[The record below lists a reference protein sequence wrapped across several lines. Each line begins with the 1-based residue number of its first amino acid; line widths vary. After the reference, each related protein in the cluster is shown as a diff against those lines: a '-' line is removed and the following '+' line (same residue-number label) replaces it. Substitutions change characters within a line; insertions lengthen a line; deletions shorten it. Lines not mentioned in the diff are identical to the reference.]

1 MQSLTQRTVS
11 GFMWQSSVAGANVVI
26 RTFVLIILARHLAA
40 RDFGIVAAAMVVAT
54 ITQVFSQIGVTQA
67 IVQRLTITTR
77 HVRTGFAV
85 ALYTGI
91 AGALVLLLGAPL
103 FGLLFRMPEV
113 EPVVR
118 LFSTLLILN
127 GIAAVPIALL
137 QRAHRFR
144 VSATIELIAFVLG
157 YGLIGIGLTFAG
169 FGLWALACAQITQVS
184 SRTIFYL
191 FAAPP
196 AMTLR
201 PDRQELNELL
211 HVGSGYSFGQIANLV
226 ATQVDNF
233 IVGRLLGAEAL
244 GLYSRAYQFLMLPA
258 QLLGTAAQT
267 VLFPSIAV
275 IQDQPERVARACLR
289 AIGVVAMVTLP
300 LSGVLAVLAPELVHV
315 ALGKRWVGMIPPFQ
329 ILVLSLMFR
338 TSYKISDSIALAFG
352 AMRPRAARQLAY
364 AAAVAVGSLI
374 GSHWGLTGVAA
385 GVALA
390 VVLNFF
396 MMLQLALKLTGIPP
410 SQVLAVHVRHAVV
423 SIPIVAMAYLATVL
437 DRTMRLHD
445 FLVLMLG
452 FGAAGAVAL
461 IMWWRFRRVF
471 GDDADWAHAQA
482 MSRVAHFRTRSRS
495 RV

>member
-1 MQSLTQRTVS
+1 MPSLTHRTLS
-11 GFMWQSSVAGANVVI
+11 GFFWQSSVAGANVVI
-26 RTFVLIILARHLAA
+26 RTFVLIVLARHLSA

-54 ITQVFSQIGVTQA
+54 ITQVFAQIGVTQA
-67 IVQRLTITTR
+67 IVQRLTITSR

-91 AGALVLLLGAPL
+91 AAGLVLLLGAPL
-103 FGLLFRMPEV
+103 FGMLFRMPEV

-118 LFSTLLILN
+118 LFSTLLVLN

-137 QRAHRFR
+137 QRAHRFK
-144 VSATIELIAFVLG
+144 VSATIELVAFVLG
-157 YGLIGIGLTFAG
+157 YGVIGIALTFSG
-169 FGLWALACAQITQVS
+169 FGLWALACAQIAQVS
-184 SRTIFYL
+184 SRTILYL
-191 FAAPP
+191 LAAPP

-201 PDRQELNELL
+201 PDRQELNDLL
-211 HVGSGYSFGQIANLV
+211 HVGSGFSLGQIANLV

-233 IVGRLLGAEAL
+233 IVGRMLGAEPL

-267 VLFPSIAV
+267 VLFPSIAA

-338 TSYKISDSIALAFG
+338 TSYKISDSVALAFG
-352 AMRPRAARQLAY
+352 AMRPRAARQAAY
-364 AAAVAVGSLI
+364 AVAVALGSMV
-374 GSHWGLTGVAA
+374 GSAWGLTGVAA

-396 MMLQLALKLTGIPP
+396 MMLQLALKLTGIPAA
-410 SQVLAVHVRHAVV
+410 QVAAVHFRHALV
-423 SIPIVAMAYLATVL
+423 SVPMVAVAYLATVL
-437 DRTMRLHD
+437 DRNMHLHD
-445 FLVLMLG
+445 LWVLILG
-452 FGAAGAVAL
+452 CGAAGAVAAIL
-461 IMWWRFRRVF
+461 WWRFRWVF
-471 GDDADWAHAQA
+471 GDDAEWAHAQA
-482 MSRVAHFRTRSRS
+482 MSRLGSRKTKPA
-495 RV
+495 